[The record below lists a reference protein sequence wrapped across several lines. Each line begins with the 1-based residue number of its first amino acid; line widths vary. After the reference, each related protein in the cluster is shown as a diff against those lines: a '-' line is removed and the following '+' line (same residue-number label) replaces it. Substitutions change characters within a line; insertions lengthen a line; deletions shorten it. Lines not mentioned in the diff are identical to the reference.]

1 MKAILFV
8 LSILLFSGCTNSQPK
23 VKEFF
28 QTDNATHI
36 QNDYKDIIKL
46 LTQYKKKLDL
56 RNPQSYDKQFAHYMY
71 KEFKNSTNFLH
82 LKIEKKYIQDYNH
95 YIKIAFQKNTKLR
108 NDYLILG
115 LYKQFWFAYEQN
127 EAHQITT
134 LSYDKETLKTLFYT
148 LKVIKWKINT
158 KKDEKEN
165 YLFLTWQNNWQIE
178 LKKHL
183 YNGKQPSWELIQN
196 LKHIK
201 DGKESL
207 YSSSNPNFKI
217 LMSEMIFRVEN
228 SLRILGEEPLD
239 VSIEAMKS
247 LVFFL

>member
-1 MKAILFV
+1 MRIIFFLTI
-8 LSILLFSGCTNSQPK
+8 ILLFSGCTNSTPK
-23 VKEFF
+23 VQEFF

-36 QNDYKDIIKL
+36 QNNYKDIIKL
-46 LTQYKKKLDL
+46 LVKYKQKLDK
-56 RNPQSYDKQFAHYMY
+56 RNPNSYDKQLSHYMY
-71 KEFKNSTNFLH
+71 KEFNNSTNFLF
-82 LKIEKKYIQDYNH
+82 LKENGKYIQDYNT
-95 YIKIAFQKNTKLR
+95 YLKLAFQKDTKLR

-115 LYKQFWFAYEQN
+115 LYKQIWFAYQQN
-127 EAHQITT
+127 ESHQITT
-134 LSYDKETLKTLFYT
+134 LSYNQEALKTLFYT

-158 KKDEKEN
+158 KKDKKGN

-178 LKKHL
+178 LKKRL
-183 YNGKQPSWELIQN
+183 QDGQKPTWELIQN

-201 DGKESL
+201 NNQESL
-207 YSSSNPNFKI
+207 YSPSNPNFEI

-228 SLRILGEEPLD
+228 SLKILGEEPLD

>member
-1 MKAILFV
+1 MKIIYLLLTLF
-8 LSILLFSGCTNSQPK
+8 LFSGCTNSSPK
-23 VKEFF
+23 VQEFF

-36 QNDYKDIIKL
+36 QNNYKDILNL
-46 LTQYKKKLDL
+46 LTKYKQKLDI
-56 RNPQSYDKQFAHYMY
+56 RNPTNYDKQFSHHIYN
-71 KEFKNSTNFLH
+71 EFKNNTNYLFL
-82 LKIEKKYIQDYNH
+82 KEDGKYIKDYNK
-95 YIKIAFQKNTKLR
+95 YLRLAFQKETKNR

-115 LYKQFWFAYEQN
+115 LYKQIWFAYKQN
-127 EAHQITT
+127 ESHQITT
-134 LSYDKETLKTLFYT
+134 LSYDKDELKTLFYT

-158 KKDEKEN
+158 KKDENDN

-178 LKKHL
+178 LKKHIQ
-183 YNGKQPSWELIQN
+183 NNEKITWNLIEN

-201 DGKESL
+201 SGQESL
-207 YSSSNPNFKI
+207 FSHSNPNFEI

-228 SLRILGEEPLD
+228 SLKILGQEPLD